1 MTFERQSIKQEQK
14 FGKTVRK
21 QRMAVKYSESY
32 INSIL
37 DEDELDFRTIP
48 ELLQHHATVS
58 PNKAAFVFLST
69 ETDRITVSW
78 QEVFEKS
85 QQFARATV
93 QLGVKPKEIVAI
105 CYRTCPEW
113 IFTNFGVIMAGAV
126 PISLSFTYE
135 DGSDVIA
142 MMKLLANCAAIF
154 IDPGLND
161 GTWNIFKK
169 IIDRFDKN
177 GNLVSSQM
185 PSLRYMASLFAPADS
200 ENILTFDELI
210 KQSKVS
216 TPLPKIHS
224 EDIIGLFQ
232 TSGSTG
238 MPKVIAHTH
247 KFYNYLGLSSQY
259 LESGPDEIIYNDRP
273 FSWLGGYPDNM
284 YQGET
289 RVTRSGMC
297 KAPES
302 STDYLYNVIMQERCS
317 SIVLLPARIEEMMQM
332 EVI

>member
-1 MTFERQSIKQEQK
+1 
-14 FGKTVRK
+14 
-21 QRMAVKYSESY
+21 MAVKYSESY

-37 DEDELDFRTIP
+37 DEDKLVFRTIP
-48 ELLQHHATVS
+48 ELLQHHAIVI

-69 ETDRITVSW
+69 ETDRATVSW
-78 QEVFEKS
+78 KEVFVKS
-85 QQFARATV
+85 QQFARALV
-93 QLGVKPKEIVAI
+93 QLGVKPKEVVAI

-142 MMKLLANCAAIF
+142 MMKLLANCSAIF
-154 IDPGLND
+154 IDPGFND
-161 GTWNIFKK
+161 GTWNILKK
-169 IIDRFDKN
+169 LIDRFDKI
-177 GNLVSSQM
+177 GNIVSSHM
-185 PSLRYMASLFAPADS
+185 PFLRYMASLFKPAKTEDV
-200 ENILTFDELI
+200 LTFDELL
-210 KQSKVS
+210 KQSRES
-216 TPLPKIHS
+216 TPLPEIHS
-224 EDIIGLFQ
+224 EDIMGLFQ

-247 KFYNYLGLSSQY
+247 KFYNYLGLSSKY

-297 KAPES
+297 KAPED
-302 STDYLYNVIMQERCS
+302 TNDYLCNTIMQERCS

-332 EVI
+332 QVIYFCSFRSFNAVKNK